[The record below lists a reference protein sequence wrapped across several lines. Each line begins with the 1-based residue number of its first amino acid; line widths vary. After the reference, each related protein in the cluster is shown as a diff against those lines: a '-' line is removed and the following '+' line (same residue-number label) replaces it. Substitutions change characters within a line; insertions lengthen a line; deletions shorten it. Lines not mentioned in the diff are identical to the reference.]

1 MTKTVRTAR
10 QIKIKIKIK
19 TGKKKT
25 KRVLSFFTLKIPLY
39 LGSEKGMYNA
49 QTNVKTLKLFGKKI
63 PIAIYEKR
71 FEFTEET
78 KKNYDRNA
86 LEKELEKLFSEK
98 VKLEIS
104 GDFEVKNRE
113 IDEIEGGLR
122 LKTVVSAEENIAV
135 QDIMLFNTGNS

>member
-1 MTKTVRTAR
+1 M
-10 QIKIKIKIK
+10 
-19 TGKKKT
+19 
-25 KRVLSFFTLKIPLY
+25 LSFFTLKIPLY

-78 KKNYDRNA
+78 EKNYDRNA

>member
-1 MTKTVRTAR
+1 MKYKNHDV
-10 QIKIKIKIK
+10 KIK

-78 KKNYDRNA
+78 EKNYDRNA